1 MGKLNENQKIV
12 TRDVLFF
19 LSEKAVIYL
28 VFILALF
35 AFAVFLRFVLSEVSL
50 NPQAESPTK
59 AIPVFP
65 NPNLNQA
72 FRNAVWEGNLQL
84 IKQLLK
90 KGADIN
96 HQGSYGAGEM
106 TPLGAAVKW
115 RHFRV
120 VKYLV
125 SHGADV
131 NEPSFIGYTPLEIAV
146 KYKNLRCM
154 KYLVS
159 HGAEISLKDSY
170 GNFPLSYAAR
180 KGELRIVRFLVS
192 HGAEISLKDSY
203 GETALG
209 EALFYHHLRVVKYLL
224 SYGPK
229 WREKTTL
236 LSYSAA
242 VHYPDEY
249 IGQKINWSG
258 SVVSIDTG
266 KGFLEVLRGN
276 SLYPLIVFYKG
287 YCSTSKLAK
296 RGIKDGVKIRIFGV
310 FEGLTSNP
318 SVKVKAIQIERLKTG
333 NPGGR
338 KRRTRVAHDLVKSNS
353 FWMLLHGKQWRM
365 LKVPR

>member
-12 TRDVLFF
+12 TRGILSF

-106 TPLGAAVKW
+106 TPLATAVKW

-154 KYLVS
+154 KY
-159 HGAEISLKDSY
+159 
-170 GNFPLSYAAR
+170 
-180 KGELRIVRFLVS
+180 LVS

>member
-154 KYLVS
+154 KY
-159 HGAEISLKDSY
+159 
-170 GNFPLSYAAR
+170 
-180 KGELRIVRFLVS
+180 LVS

>member
-96 HQGSYGAGEM
+96 HQGSYGTGEM

-146 KYKNLRCM
+146 KYKNLRCV
-154 KYLVS
+154 KY
-159 HGAEISLKDSY
+159 
-170 GNFPLSYAAR
+170 
-180 KGELRIVRFLVS
+180 LVS